1 MKASVKKVIYDPQ
14 CVNALNE
21 FACQVHYDTFGERL
35 KNDSSSNSV
44 PQQIARQ
51 MEPVNAFMN
60 TFQHMPI
67 LGAILFKTT

>member
-1 MKASVKKVIYDPQ
+1 MKASVKKVIYDRQ

-21 FACQVHYDTFGERL
+21 FACQVHYDTFGEGL
-35 KNDSSSNSV
+35 ESAPASDSV

-51 MEPVNAFMN
+51 MEPVNAFMD